1 MRKIKSVKQQALIDI
16 TKHNIDEGR
25 LVFGNNWTDF
35 IVGGKYL
42 DTKENRK
49 LNRELGIHKLNKA
62 RL

>member
-25 LVFGNNWTDF
+25 LVFGNNWSDF
-35 IVGGKYL
+35 IVGSKYL